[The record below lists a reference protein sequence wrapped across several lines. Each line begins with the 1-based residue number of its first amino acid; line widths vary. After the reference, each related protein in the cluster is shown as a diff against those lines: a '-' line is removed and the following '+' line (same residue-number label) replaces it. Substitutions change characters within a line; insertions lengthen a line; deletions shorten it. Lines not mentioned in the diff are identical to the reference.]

1 MAVFFLKLS
10 SITCAVLSLHRFV
23 LSSATEVKVIQSE
36 LKLCGEN
43 QRVCVTEPTDC
54 DPPSPSSVQRDLN
67 MWCSYH
73 QSESG
78 DSSMTCGWSLD
89 SESAASLIFTSEDQ
103 VFSCPGIFNLAAT
116 FNVSAR
122 IRGLKTG
129 AETWSEPRTVTLY
142 QAVQPPR
149 PSLTPLSEDSLL
161 VSWRSSADGSC
172 RLRHRLNH
180 THVWTQ
186 APGSVPVSADQNA
199 SYVMKGLL
207 PFTVYSAAVSCR
219 TTSGGVWTVWS
230 ADASERTRDRAPS
243 SAPEVC
249 YRVEGTH
256 PDGSLLLRLLWK
268 PLDSLE
274 AGFRVLGYTVRYS
287 PGGLTHNVTGETAVL
302 TVKEHN
308 GSATVAAFNTAGSGP
323 ATRVQIDPQ
332 GHSVL
337 PAVRHLWI
345 SSLRPGDEALR
356 VQWRCPEGLPSAPP
370 LGHYAVLWRLESE
383 AVSRWSAVSSFDT
396 SAVIRDVDPKKPYL
410 VSVFPV
416 YKQQCGPAQSLPA
429 SVQRGALVEAAGLKV
444 VSFNKTSVTVMWAWQ
459 QKRGPMRVES
469 YRAMLKGDRHTQTRS
484 IWPDQN
490 RLTFSNLTPST
501 EYSLHLLADD
511 SSTHIVQQKTHFD
524 EKLLV
529 TPVCVLLLLLSLL
542 IVSVLSRTVYKSYC
556 FPPVSDPRDSTSC
569 RWPEDPGSQQKLTER
584 KILDLRG
591 FQVTGSLIVVS
602 PSSRLLEDPA
612 LTASRPGHKPDPHW
626 AQTPGEGR
634 VEPAHLPA
642 GYQVI
647 CSSDYLMSSVLLGGQ
662 TDGSDLVCEAD
673 YRNPEQSDRP
683 DVH

>member
-1 MAVFFLKLS
+1 M
-10 SITCAVLSLHRFV
+10 
-23 LSSATEVKVIQSE
+23 
-36 LKLCGEN
+36 CGEN

-89 SESAASLIFTSEDQ
+89 SESMIFT
-103 VFSCPGIFNLAAT
+103 
-116 FNVSAR
+116 
-122 IRGLKTG
+122 
-129 AETWSEPRTVTLY
+129 TWSEPRTVTLY

-268 PLDSLE
+268 VCRIQRGP
-274 AGFRVLGYTVRYS
+274 GFRVLGYTVRYS

-370 LGHYAVLWRLESE
+370 LGHYSLTRVKCSIDH
-383 AVSRWSAVSSFDT
+383 VSS
-396 SAVIRDVDPKKPYL
+396 DVDPKKPYL

-542 IVSVLSRTVYKSYC
+542 IVSVLSRTV
-556 FPPVSDPRDSTSC
+556 
-569 RWPEDPGSQQKLTER
+569 
-584 KILDLRG
+584 
-591 FQVTGSLIVVS
+591 
-602 PSSRLLEDPA
+602 
-612 LTASRPGHKPDPHW
+612 
-626 AQTPGEGR
+626 
-634 VEPAHLPA
+634 
-642 GYQVI
+642 
-647 CSSDYLMSSVLLGGQ
+647 
-662 TDGSDLVCEAD
+662 
-673 YRNPEQSDRP
+673 
-683 DVH
+683 